1 MTKCN
6 QTQTPKHSGTQT
18 LPSMQQSRKNAAFA
32 LLEKG
37 SGMVFALGTA
47 MLLLRGLSKED
58 FAAWGLFL
66 LVTYLLEMA
75 RAGLIQN
82 GLVRHLA
89 LHREDPAVFVAIK
102 RAALW
107 LNFGFSIGS
116 NLLLWLGM
124 GWIITTWQV
133 PQLTA
138 VLPVYF
144 ITNFVMALFYHFN
157 FLQQAQHEFRGIF
170 QANVCF
176 RGTLFFWVLLCK
188 ITGLGFTLQSLALAM
203 LGGAAL
209 GTLASWRVLSNI
221 QQPRFE
227 GAIQQERVLDWIKKL
242 ASYGKWVLGTNL
254 STMFYKNVDKLTLGY
269 LIGPAAFAVYDA
281 AGKVTQMVEAPS
293 FSIASV
299 VFPQGAER
307 MKQHGP
313 AGVKLLYERSVG
325 AILVLILLFPKPIML
340 IFAGP
345 AYLESANILV
355 ITAFFG
361 LFLPFAVQF
370 GTILDAT
377 GKPQV
382 NFAYTLFTALLNL
395 GLNWWFIH
403 QFGLPGAALATL
415 TGYALSFIFMQY
427 FLNKHFKINA
437 LHAFRHVPDFYRMGW
452 RMVRNL
458 KLT

>member
-1 MTKCN
+1 MPQLRRNTV
-6 QTQTPKHSGTQT
+6 
-18 LPSMQQSRKNAAFA
+18 FA

-37 SGMVFALGTA
+37 SGMVIALGTA

-82 GLVRHLA
+82 GLVRHVA
-89 LHREDPAVFVAIK
+89 LHRNDALVFATIK
-102 RAALW
+102 SAALW
-107 LNFGFSIGS
+107 LNFGFSIIS
-116 NLLLWLGM
+116 NVLLWLSM
-124 GWIITTWQV
+124 GWIIDTWQV

-138 VLPVYF
+138 VFPVYF
-144 ITNFVMALFYHFN
+144 MTNFVMALLYHFN
-157 FLQQAQHEFRGIF
+157 FLQQAQHEFKGIF

-176 RGTLFFWVLLCK
+176 RGILFAWVLLCK
-188 ITGLGFTLQSLALAM
+188 ILGISLDLPSLAIAM
-203 LGGAAL
+203 LAGAAL
-209 GTLASWRVLSNI
+209 GTVASWRVLKGI
-221 QQPRFE
+221 PRPKFVGVIPRE
-227 GAIQQERVLDWIKKL
+227 DVLDWIKKL
-242 ASYGKWVLGTNL
+242 ASYGKWVFGTNL
-254 STMFYKNVDKLTLGY
+254 STMFYKNVDKLALGY

-281 AGKVTQMVEAPS
+281 AGKVTQMVETPS
-293 FSIASV
+293 FSIAAV

-307 MKQHGP
+307 MEQQGAAGIKQ
-313 AGVKLLYERSVG
+313 LYERSVG
-325 AILVLILLFPKPIML
+325 AILAIILPFLLAILLFPKTIML
-340 IFAGP
+340 FFAGA

-395 GLNWWFIH
+395 ALSWYFIQ
-403 QFGLPGAALATL
+403 QFGLLGAAWATL
-415 TGYALSFIFMQY
+415 AGYALSFVLMQHY
-427 FLNKHFKINA
+427 LYKHFNIKA
-437 LHAFRHVPDFYRMGW
+437 LNAFRQVPDFYKMGW
-452 RMVRNL
+452 SMLRS
-458 KLT
+458 KLS